1 MSAAQFTRLPRMV
14 RDIAERLGLPAALE
28 LVEKLG
34 GVTVPI
40 PVRQSLRGESRYR
53 FLMDRLGT
61 ELAGAL
67 CREYGGT
74 DLYVPNC
81 RQTLIDER
89 NAALNR
95 NRDELAKKGVSER
108 ELVAILALK
117 YKVSDRNVW
126 RILKRT
132 YAPECIEIRAVQGK
146 LW

>member
-1 MSAAQFTRLPRMV
+1 MPVSSRLPRMV
-14 RDIAERLGLPAALE
+14 RDIADRLGLPAALE

-34 GVTVPI
+34 GVTLPI
-40 PVRQSLRGESRYR
+40 PMRQSLRGETRYC
-53 FLMDRLGT
+53 FLVDKLGA

-95 NRDELAKKGVSER
+95 DRDELAKKGVSER
-108 ELVAILALK
+108 KIVATLALQ
-117 YKVSDRNVW
+117 YRISDRNVW

-132 YAPECIEIRAVQGK
+132 YAHTEIRLVQGK